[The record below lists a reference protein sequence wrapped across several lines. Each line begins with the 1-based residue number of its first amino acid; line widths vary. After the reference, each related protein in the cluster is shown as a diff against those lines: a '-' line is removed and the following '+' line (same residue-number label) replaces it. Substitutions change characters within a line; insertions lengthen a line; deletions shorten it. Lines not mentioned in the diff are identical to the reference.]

1 MKFNFYLLFYF
12 FTTGCFYVTF
22 SDSESVK
29 KSTTLFEFLKFDKGI
44 HFVSFHPGS
53 DPIRDINSGKLL
65 DSAADCKPCHKTVY
79 ENWSRSRH
87 RVAHT
92 NEIYRS
98 SFSQEPMQ
106 WCENC
111 HSPLRSSLDQTPFKP
126 EEGISCNV
134 CHVRGGKILTSENPK
149 LFPKKYH
156 EYTVI
161 DSFGTEELC
170 AFCHQF
176 NFPTWTSFSDRKS
189 TLEYSN
195 LTMQGTQDEWRHS
208 GFADE
213 SNCIDCHLA
222 PSTKNTHSFRGGH
235 SLPDLKKSLD
245 LEAEYVGPRTIAVRV
260 VSNGIGHSYPT
271 GDLFRALRLK
281 VYSESG
287 KFREEF
293 IFRKLYRNATK
304 EEKERSDEPRVL
316 ESDTRI
322 PPPFENKNSAYKEF
336 FLEVPDRPRKLK
348 LELWI
353 DYLNDVEK
361 IFSHLKRK
369 ETLKKISSERIQI
382 RGRENFTDQDAG

>member
-1 MKFNFYLLFYF
+1 MKFNLYVIFCFLMI
-12 FTTGCFYVTF
+12 GCFLVTYI
-22 SDSESVK
+22 DSESGK
-29 KSTTLFEFLKFDKGI
+29 GNITLFEFLKFDKGV
-44 HFVSFHPGS
+44 HPVSFHPDL
-53 DPIRDINSGKLL
+53 DPIRDRNSGKLL
-65 DSAADCKPCHKTVY
+65 DAAADCKPCHKAVY
-79 ENWSRSRH
+79 ENWNRSRH

-134 CHVRGGKILTSENPK
+134 CHVREGKILAAENPK
-149 LFPKKYH
+149 SSPKKYH
-156 EYTVI
+156 EYIVI

-170 AFCHQF
+170 GSCHQF
-176 NFPTWTSFSDRKS
+176 NFPTWTSLANRNSPF
-189 TLEYSN
+189 EYSN
-195 LTMQGTQDEWRHS
+195 LNMQGTVSEWSHS
-208 GFADE
+208 GFANE

-235 SLPDLKKSLD
+235 FLPDLKKSLE
-245 LEAEYVGPRTIAVRV
+245 LEAEYVGPRTIAVRI

-293 IFRKLYRNATK
+293 ILRKLYRNATK
-304 EEKERSDEPRVL
+304 EEKEKSYEPRVL

-353 DYLNDVEK
+353 DYLNDIEK
-361 IFSHLKRK
+361 IFSHLKRT
-369 ETLKKISSERIQI
+369 ETLKKISSEWIRIQ
-382 RGRENFTDQDAG
+382 GRENFTDKDAG